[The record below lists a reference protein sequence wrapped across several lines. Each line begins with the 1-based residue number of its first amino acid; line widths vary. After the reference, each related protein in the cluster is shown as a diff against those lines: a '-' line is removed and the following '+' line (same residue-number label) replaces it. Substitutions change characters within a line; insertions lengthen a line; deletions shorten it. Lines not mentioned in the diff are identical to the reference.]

1 MSTLAADEGLPHD
14 PRDECV
20 RRVLVVGGGSSGW
33 MAAIALATYTS
44 RECQVTLVES
54 DAIGIVGVGEATIP
68 PIRQFNRF
76 VRVDET
82 AFLRETQGTFKLGI
96 EFHNWG
102 RIGDRY
108 LHQFGRTGREL
119 DEAVKLHH
127 WWLAGRLAGE
137 AEYPAYEDLFPAHA
151 LAAVDKFMP
160 PNGRPRDPLNR
171 HTYAYHFD
179 ANLYSKHLRRIAEER
194 GAERVEGRIT
204 GVERD
209 AGTGH
214 VAAVVLEDGR
224 RLEADL
230 FIDCSGFRSLLLGS
244 ELEEPFEDWSRWL
257 PADRALAV
265 PTAPAPG
272 PIKPY
277 TQGIA
282 HSVGWQWRIPL
293 QHRTGNGHVFSSN
306 FSSESEAE
314 QRLLA
319 TLDAPALDQ
328 PRLLK
333 FETGRRSRAW
343 VGNVVA
349 VGLSAGF
356 LEPLESTSIHLVQN
370 GIARL
375 IGLFPD
381 REISP
386 IERDLYNRGMSEMY
400 CDIRDFIILH
410 YKATQRDDTPFWRY
424 VRDMDIPD
432 TLKDKIELWKL
443 HGRIFREGAELF
455 GQVSWIA
462 VMLGQNLWPRRLDP
476 IADTLDENRVADA
489 MKQMREDYRAAAA
502 RLPNQEEFLKLAK
515 AWADDDERP
524 AAPSMARAT

>member
-1 MSTLAADEGLPHD
+1 VNGNDHEIGK
-14 PRDECV
+14 V
-20 RRVLVVGGGSSGW
+20 VIVGGGTAGW
-33 MAAIALATYTS
+33 MAAASLS
-44 RECQVTLVES
+44 RYLNNGRRHFTLVES
-54 DAIGIVGVGEATIP
+54 DAIGTVGVGEATIP
-68 PIRQFNRF
+68 PIISYNQMLDIN
-76 VRVDET
+76 ENE
-82 AFLRETQGTFKLGI
+82 FLRATQGTFKLGI
-96 EFHNWG
+96 EFVNWG

-108 LHQFGRTGREL
+108 IHPFGVYGHDLHGIPFHQLYLRERQRKDPGDISEYCMSAVAARQGKFGRPAREKSTPL
-119 DEAVKLHH
+119 SQLH
-127 WWLAGRLAGE
+127 
-137 AEYPAYEDLFPAHA
+137 
-151 LAAVDKFMP
+151 
-160 PNGRPRDPLNR
+160 
-171 HTYAYHFD
+171 YAFHFD
-179 ANLYSKHLRRIAEER
+179 AALYARFLRRLAEKQGVVR
-194 GAERVEGRIT
+194 REGKI
-204 GVERD
+204 VNVARD
-209 AGTGH
+209 GESGN
-214 VAAVVLEDGR
+214 VSSIQLENGETIEGDF
-224 RLEADL
+224 
-230 FIDCSGFRSLLLGS
+230 FIDCSGFRALLIEDTLGAGYD
-244 ELEEPFEDWSRWL
+244 DWGHWL
-257 PADRALAV
+257 PVNRAIPV
-265 PTAPAPG
+265 PTSKIG
-272 PIKPY
+272 PPDPF
-277 TQGIA
+277 TRSTA
-282 HSVGWQWRIPL
+282 HTAGWQWRIPL
-293 QHRTGNGHVFSSN
+293 QHRTGNGHVYC
-306 FSSESEAE
+306 SEFISDDEAE
-314 QRLLA
+314 KILRDNVEGEILA
-319 TLDAPALDQ
+319 D
-328 PRLLK
+328 PRVIR
-333 FETGRRSRAW
+333 FTTGARRKSW
-343 VGNVVA
+343 SHNVVA
-349 VGLSAGF
+349 LGLSSGF